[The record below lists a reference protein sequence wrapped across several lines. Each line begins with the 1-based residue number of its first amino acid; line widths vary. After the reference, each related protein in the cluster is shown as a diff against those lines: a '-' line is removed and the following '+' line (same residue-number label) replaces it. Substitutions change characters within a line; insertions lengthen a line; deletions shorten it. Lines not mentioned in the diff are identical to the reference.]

1 MTKEPPRKSMSIIIF
16 VIGLLIIIN
25 LLIHR
30 NKIKERNESLALL
43 VEHSP
48 EDNAIFDD
56 FMCLMVTDGSTIIR
70 SKSFNVKGKLTQQD
84 N

>member
-1 MTKEPPRKSMSIIIF
+1 MSIIIF

-56 FMCLMVTDGSTIIR
+56 FMCFMLVDGSTII
-70 SKSFNVKGKLTQQD
+70 KGKHFSAKGNATGKIKQ
-84 N
+84 